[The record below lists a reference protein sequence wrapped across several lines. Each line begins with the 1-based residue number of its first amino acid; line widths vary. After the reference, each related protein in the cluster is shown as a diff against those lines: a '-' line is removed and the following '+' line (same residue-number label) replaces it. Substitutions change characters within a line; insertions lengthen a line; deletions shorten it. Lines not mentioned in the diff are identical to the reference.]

1 MFSSL
6 VELKTTLT
14 AKKGK
19 NYLVS
24 SIGCKNKKH
33 DIGVKFNFN
42 PNATFPAV
50 GSTEGTTTG
59 EVQEVVG

>member
-6 VELKTTLT
+6 VDLNTTIK

-24 SIGCKNKKH
+24 STGCTKKKH
-33 DIGVKFNFN
+33 NFGVKFNFK
-42 PNATFPAV
+42 PNATYPAT
-50 GSTEGTTTG
+50 GSARAATTTSTCKK
-59 EVQEVVG
+59 

>member
-6 VELKTTLT
+6 VDLQTTIT

-24 SIGCKNKKH
+24 STGCTSKKH
-33 DIGVKFNFN
+33 NFGVKFNFA
-42 PNATFPAV
+42 PNATFPADRLD
-50 GSTEGTTTG
+50 SAATTTAKCKK
-59 EVQEVVG
+59 

>member
-6 VELKTTLT
+6 VDLNTTIT

-24 SIGCKNKKH
+24 SIGCKKQEARH
-33 DIGVKFNFN
+33 GVKFNFN

-50 GSTEGTTTG
+50 GSTEGTTTAKCKK
-59 EVQEVVG
+59 